1 MPNSILKS
9 KKSQPE
15 LVKIGNNK
23 PCNLSG
29 IDRLVINNAV
39 TLLTKKTKI
48 TQFEDF
54 WKNETLKSISLKKK
68 SQSEP
73 VKIGNNKPCNLI
85 GIDTLVINNWS
96 RAVYNHNYL
105 PVNSRVDKTSNTQ
118 FELWRF
124 GFTLVKCVNI
134 IQKLKKLSTFIIVA
148 IQKTRYLT
156 RKPFVRS
163 TIDR

>member
-54 WKNETLKSISLKKK
+54 WKNETLKSLKKK

-124 GFTLVKCVNI
+124 GFTLGNCVKNRPKTGKLRIFYI
-134 IQKLKKLSTFIIVA
+134 IA
-148 IQKTRYLT
+148 I
-156 RKPFVRS
+156 
-163 TIDR
+163 